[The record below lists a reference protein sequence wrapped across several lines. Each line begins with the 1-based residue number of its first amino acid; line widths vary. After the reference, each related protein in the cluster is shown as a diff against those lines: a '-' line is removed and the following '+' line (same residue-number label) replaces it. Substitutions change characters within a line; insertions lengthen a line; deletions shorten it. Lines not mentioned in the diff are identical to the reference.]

1 MKFNAFPYQ
10 RYGLIRGTLQTI
22 SPATKPSAAGRQP
35 VYEGRVTL
43 ERLEY
48 KVGETSYPLRY
59 GMTAVAEIVVRER
72 RLIDLALDPFRN
84 IGG

>member
-1 MKFNAFPYQ
+1 VAISSAG
-10 RYGLIRGTLQTI
+10 GLTARLFI
-22 SPATKPSAAGRQP
+22 SPATKPSAGGRQP

-43 ERLEY
+43 ERFDV
-48 KVGETSYPLRY
+48 KVGGTSYPLRH

-72 RLIDLALDPFRN
+72 RLIDLALGPFRH

>member
-1 MKFNAFPYQ
+1 
-10 RYGLIRGTLQTI
+10 
-22 SPATKPSAAGRQP
+22 

-43 ERLEY
+43 DQDHY
-48 KVGETSYPLRY
+48 QVGDIAYPLRY
-59 GMTAVAEIVVRER
+59 GMTATAEIVVRER